1 MSRREETLVKWDKD
15 KKWEELYLFFGIVI
29 HRKEIKSVFVDPEG
43 YIEAQPGVR
52 YFLSHNGGSKQS
64 KGSEFLAMCIS
75 FLFTGII
82 PFMIILAFV
91 AWYSVRARSN
101 FTVSLSFL
109 VLFALS
115 FLTLL
120 IPVKIYDINVLR
132 WKVWDCLFDYFS

>member
-1 MSRREETLVKWDKD
+1 
-15 KKWEELYLFFGIVI
+15 
-29 HRKEIKSVFVDPEG
+29 
-43 YIEAQPGVR
+43 
-52 YFLSHNGGSKQS
+52 
-64 KGSEFLAMCIS
+64 
-75 FLFTGII
+75 
-82 PFMIILAFV
+82 MIILAFV